1 VDNIIIIMEEENGFY
16 KLEVG
21 TEHSVLI
28 FATRLESKNFT
39 LDISLKD
46 TYDYPV
52 DGWTYFDTLDG
63 ACESFGVDPEEFRED
78 LFGTEE
84 SDYLV

>member
-1 VDNIIIIMEEENGFY
+1 MDNIIIIMEEENGFY

-21 TEHSVLI
+21 VKRSLVL
-28 FATRLESKNFT
+28 FSTHLESKNFT

-52 DGWTYFDTLDG
+52 DGWIYFDTLDE
-63 ACESFGVDPEEFRED
+63 ACISFGVDPEEFRED
-78 LFGTEE
+78 LFPTEE
-84 SDYLV
+84 EMT

>member
-1 VDNIIIIMEEENGFY
+1 MEEEKGFY

-21 TEHSVLI
+21 AKRSLVL
-28 FATRLESKNFT
+28 FSTHLESKNFA

-46 TYDYPV
+46 AYDYPV
-52 DGWTYFDTLDG
+52 DGWIYFDSLNG

-78 LFGTEE
+78 LFPTEE
-84 SDYLV
+84 SF

>member
-1 VDNIIIIMEEENGFY
+1 MEEENGFY

-21 TEHSVLI
+21 VKRSLVL
-28 FATRLESKNFT
+28 FSTHLESKNFT
-39 LDISLKD
+39 LDINLKD

-52 DGWTYFDTLDG
+52 DGWTYFDTLVG

-78 LFGTEE
+78 LFPSEDE
-84 SDYLV
+84 LILI

>member
-1 VDNIIIIMEEENGFY
+1 MEEEKGFY

-21 TEHSVLI
+21 AKRSLVL
-28 FATRLESKNFT
+28 FSTHLESKNFT

-52 DGWTYFDTLDG
+52 DGWIYSDTLDG
-63 ACESFGVDPEEFRED
+63 ACESFSIDPEEFRED
-78 LFGTEE
+78 LFPTEE
-84 SDYLV
+84 AYYLV

>member
-1 VDNIIIIMEEENGFY
+1 MEEENGFY

-21 TEHSVLI
+21 AKRSTMLFSTH
-28 FATRLESKNFT
+28 LESNNFT

-52 DGWTYFDTLDG
+52 DGWTYFDTLNE

-78 LFGTEE
+78 LFPTDELSE
-84 SDYLV
+84 IV

>member
-1 VDNIIIIMEEENGFY
+1 MEEENGFY

-28 FATRLESKNFT
+28 FATRLENKNFT

-52 DGWTYFDTLDG
+52 DGWRYFNTLSE

-78 LFGTEE
+78 LFPTEE
-84 SDYLV
+84 ELILI

>member
-1 VDNIIIIMEEENGFY
+1 MEEENGFY

-21 TEHSVLI
+21 VKRSLVL
-28 FATRLESKNFT
+28 FSTHLESKNFT

-52 DGWTYFDTLDG
+52 DGWTYFDTLNEAG
-63 ACESFGVDPEEFRED
+63 ESFGVDPEEFRED
-78 LFGTEE
+78 LFPTDELSE
-84 SDYLV
+84 IV

>member
-1 VDNIIIIMEEENGFY
+1 MEEENGFY

-21 TEHSVLI
+21 VKRSLVL
-28 FATRLESKNFT
+28 FSTHLESKNFT

-52 DGWTYFDTLDG
+52 DGWIYFDTLDE
-63 ACESFGVDPEEFRED
+63 ACISFGADPEQFRED
-78 LFGTEE
+78 LFGTEK

>member
-1 VDNIIIIMEEENGFY
+1 MEEEKGFY

-21 TEHSVLI
+21 AKRSLVL
-28 FATRLESKNFT
+28 FSTRLESKNFT

-52 DGWTYFDTLDG
+52 DEWIYFDTLDG
-63 ACESFGVDPEEFRED
+63 ACEFFGIDPEKSRED
-78 LFGTEE
+78 LFPTEE
-84 SDYLV
+84 SEYLV

>member
-1 VDNIIIIMEEENGFY
+1 MEEEKGFY

-21 TEHSVLI
+21 AKRSLVL
-28 FATRLESKNFT
+28 FSTHLESTNFT

-63 ACESFGVDPEEFRED
+63 ACESFGIDPEKFRED
-78 LFGTEE
+78 LFPTEE
-84 SDYLV
+84 ADYLV